1 VELEQAGL
9 IPTQPGVYIF
19 RTPAG
24 RVIYV
29 GKAKVIKSRIHQHF
43 KAGGKSSRITR
54 DAGSVEFIT
63 TQNEVEAL
71 VLEANLIKQHR
82 PRYNVLLKD
91 DKHYP
96 FLKLTKERFPMLI
109 VTRKVIKDGAKYY
122 GPFPDSRA
130 VWRAKNLIDT
140 NFQLRKESGIPFKPR
155 KRPCLNYHMG
165 RCLAPCIG
173 EATPEAYAQAVSDV
187 TSVLEG
193 KAQDM
198 VEKLK
203 IDMRDAALR
212 QEFEQAAS
220 IRDRLEAV
228 KKLFNTDQVAL
239 NTDLEDM
246 DFLGA
251 AQAGEYAMVQ
261 HFQMRNG
268 RVIGR
273 DKRFLTGAEDA
284 TLEEILK
291 AFMQDYY
298 GVAMQVPP
306 LVLVPVEFE
315 DAKVWEEFLSSKS
328 PRKVELRFPQRG
340 EKVDLLEMASRNAEN
355 GLEAELALLEKRGEN
370 PGLDAL
376 KEALALPE
384 RPWRIEGF
392 DNSNL
397 FGTNI
402 VSGMVVFE
410 GGRARKGEH
419 RRFKVKGLDHP
430 DDYAAMKQTLVRRFT
445 GGLSDKLPIPDL
457 LMIDGGFGQV
467 SAVLEALKE
476 VDLKIPMIGLAKRE
490 ETIILPSIYG
500 AQWWLETGTVIAQ
513 DRKIRLPE
521 THPAL
526 RMLIAVRDEV
536 HHHAITY
543 HRKLRAEGMMKSIFE
558 DMPGIG
564 PKRREALLEHFTS
577 LEELRDASIEQIARV
592 PGVGLTAA
600 QTIKDQLVLTSST
613 GRNP

>member
-1 VELEQAGL
+1 MELEEAGL

-19 RTPAG
+19 RTPTG

-29 GKAKVIKSRIHQHF
+29 GKAKNIKSRISQHF
-43 KAGGKSSRITR
+43 KSGGKSSRITR
-54 DAGSVEFIT
+54 DAGTLETIT

-71 VLEANLIKQHR
+71 VLEANLIKQFR

-96 FLKLTKERFPMLI
+96 FLKITRETWPMLL

-122 GPFPDSRA
+122 GPFPDARA

-140 NFQLRKESGIPFKPR
+140 TFQLRKNSGIPFQPR
-155 KRPCLNYHMG
+155 KRPCLNYHMK

-173 EATPEAYAQAVSDV
+173 AADPEEYAKVVQDV
-187 TSVLEG
+187 IAVLEG
-193 KAQDM
+193 KAAD
-198 VEKLK
+198 VLAGLK
-203 IDMRDAALR
+203 VQMKESALN
-212 QEFEQAAS
+212 QEFEQAGM
-220 IRDRLEAV
+220 IRDRIEAV
-228 KKLFNTDQVAL
+228 QKLFGTDQVAL
-239 NTDLEDM
+239 NVGLEDM
-246 DFLGA
+246 DFLGV

-261 HFQMRNG
+261 HFQMRAG

-273 DKRFLTGAEDA
+273 DKRFLTNAEDA
-284 TLEEILK
+284 TPDEILK

-298 GVAMQVPP
+298 AVAMQVPP
-306 LVLVPVEFE
+306 LVLLPVEFD
-315 DAKVWEEFLSSKS
+315 DAEAWEEFLSAKA
-328 PRKVELRFPQRG
+328 PRKVELRHPQRG
-340 EKVDLLEMASRNAEN
+340 EKVDLLEMATRNAQN

-370 PGLDAL
+370 PGLEAL
-376 KEALALPE
+376 KEVLALPE
-384 RPWRIEGF
+384 RPWRIEGY

-430 DDYAAMKQTLVRRFT
+430 DDYTAMRQTITRRFT
-445 GGLSDKLPIPDL
+445 GGLSDKLPLPDL
-457 LMIDGGFGQV
+457 LMIDGGHGQV
-467 SAVLEALKE
+467 NAALDALRE
-476 VDLKIPMIGLAKRE
+476 VGLQIPVVGLAKRE

-500 AQWWLETGTVIAQ
+500 AQFWLLTGSVLAQ
-513 DRKIRLPE
+513 NREIKLPI

-526 RMLIAVRDEV
+526 RVLIAVRDEV
-536 HHHAITY
+536 HHFAITY
-543 HRKLRAEGMMKSIFE
+543 HRKLRADAMMKSIF
-558 DMPGIG
+558 DDIPGIG

-577 LEELRDASIEQIARV
+577 LEELRAAQLEEIARV
-592 PGVGLTAA
+592 PGVGLMAA
-600 QTIKDQLVLTSST
+600 QTIKDHLGAQA
-613 GRNP
+613 